1 MWNYEEFS
9 SHVRLGWELIYE
21 INNIFFS
28 RAARRGG
35 GRDRREE
42 SVREEDEEARAEGRA
57 GGKGRGE
64 RRRRYG
70 EGRGTRGETH
80 KAAYVSSVMR
90 TGDFSFRARE
100 CKRKMKARSFFSRR
114 EGEGGCRCVLVPPPW
129 FPQVASPP
137 PPETLILRLLISHT
151 VGSAV
156 LRKSTRSCI

>member
-1 MWNYEEFS
+1 MWNYEGFS
-9 SHVRLGWELIYE
+9 SHVRLGRELIYE

-28 RAARRGG
+28 RRSRRGAEKSEGKSRCGKKTKG
-35 GRDRREE
+35 G
-42 SVREEDEEARAEGRA
+42 A

-100 CKRKMKARSFFSRR
+100 CKRKMKARSSFSLGVGASVCGCHHRGFRR
-114 EGEGGCRCVLVPPPW
+114 WRRHRQKLSSAWYRTPP
-129 FPQVASPP
+129 A
-137 PPETLILRLLISHT
+137 

-156 LRKSTRSCI
+156 LRKPTRSCI